1 MLNRAARAFPLV
13 ARPRPACRPLEE
25 RIREVTGFART
36 ATGAADAADRL
47 AAAAAAQNRAAL
59 IASDCGMPE
68 LAGSLCRQ
76 QFELFMCARPLTA
89 RTARY
94 ALEPLVNLSRLRM
107 RGGNPEAA
115 CNQLGEL
122 YRAVRMREPARIDGR
137 ELPLGELTGSGGEHR
152 DLCQWLW
159 GVVLADGIRALATA
173 GRWEQAAAFAQQHRG
188 VGRRLLDGR
197 QAAIVS
203 QALGGDPEAA
213 LATLEQST
221 APEAWEQA
229 VAACLT
235 MFCLHA
241 AGHPPWAADTTPAEE
256 YLALEPN
263 PGLATFRVRMALTAV
278 CLRGAEEPAY
288 GEPIVSRIV
297 SEVLDV
303 EDGYVARD
311 LLRNHDLKGK
321 LTAAQEAH
329 LASTVK
335 SAGLGRGAIPEP
347 LSTELYAAVEESRRS
362 STEILYTSKPPS
374 SFAETP
380 LLR

>member
-1 MLNRAARAFPLV
+1 M
-13 ARPRPACRPLEE
+13 
-25 RIREVTGFART
+25 
-36 ATGAADAADRL
+36 
-47 AAAAAAQNRAAL
+47 

-107 RGGNPEAA
+107 RAGNPEAA
-115 CNQLGEL
+115 CNQLGKL
-122 YRAVRMREPARIDGR
+122 YRAVRMREAARIDGR
-137 ELPLGELTGSGGEHR
+137 ELPLGELTGPGDEHR

-159 GVVLADGIRALATA
+159 GVVLADGIRALVAA

-241 AGHPPWAADTTPAEE
+241 AGHPPRATDTTPAEE

-311 LLRNHDLKGK
+311 LLRHHDLKGK
-321 LTAAQEAH
+321 LTAAQEEH
-329 LASTVK
+329 LASTVQ

-347 LSTELYAAVEESRRS
+347 LSTEMSAAVEESRRA
-362 STEILYTSKPPS
+362 TAEILYRSKPPGS
-374 SFAETP
+374 SKDAP